1 VAVLHEIADGVR
13 NDDPA
18 GAGATSASRGDR
30 HALGQF
36 ELVRRTR
43 LQWEL
48 VDAER
53 NVAASVAS
61 ARGEESPRLTMDPTA
76 SPQLDRGDPEYTN
89 GGNVAPNR
97 PAAEGIGPART
108 NPRPMEDSRPTVQR
122 TLVKSP
128 PELWAELSNPESLA
142 RRLGEFGEIRITR
155 LVPEKTVAWE
165 GERASGTVEIEPSGW
180 GTKVRLSAKA
190 TAPAIEGEMVTEEDL
205 ERESALAAAVKAEIE
220 REAAIEAALLAEV
233 QREAEIEA
241 ALRAQAEAEADA
253 EGARQR
259 AAAAQADRER
269 RAAAE
274 AETARL
280 AAAGEPARGFF
291 SRFRKRRKT
300 DPTPATPVS
309 RIAAGPTSGAST
321 LSNPSA
327 GSAAPSAGAAPR
339 AHATPTPVRQPA
351 RPAAPGHRPP
361 VRLAAL
367 AFAPA
372 HQTDR
377 PLPVTTTTAEFDK
390 PGAETITA
398 SRHPRS
404 KIPAKPALDD
414 EQTLAVLA
422 GVLDDLGAAH
432 HRPFS
437 RD

>member
-1 VAVLHEIADGVR
+1 
-13 NDDPA
+13 
-18 GAGATSASRGDR
+18 
-30 HALGQF
+30 
-36 ELVRRTR
+36 
-43 LQWEL
+43 
-48 VDAER
+48 
-53 NVAASVAS
+53 
-61 ARGEESPRLTMDPTA
+61 
-76 SPQLDRGDPEYTN
+76 
-89 GGNVAPNR
+89 
-97 PAAEGIGPART
+97 
-108 NPRPMEDSRPTVQR
+108 MEDSRPTVQR

-155 LVPEKTVAWE
+155 LVPEQTVAWE

-205 ERESALAAAVKAEIE
+205 ERESALAAAVKAELE

-253 EGARQR
+253 EAARQR
-259 AAAAQADRER
+259 AAAAQAERER

-300 DPTPATPVS
+300 DRTPTQATSVN
-309 RIAAGPTSGAST
+309 RVAAGPTSGAST
-321 LSNPSA
+321 SSSPSA
-327 GSAAPSAGAAPR
+327 GSTPPSAGPLPSVRATAA
-339 AHATPTPVRQPA
+339 TPVRQPA

-377 PLPVTTTTAEFDK
+377 PPPVTTTTAEFDK

-404 KIPAKPALDD
+404 RIPAKPALDD